1 MRTQWLVTILVLTM
15 IAGCAAQEKA
25 VIPPAQE
32 ETTLRV
38 VLLPDQEGRVGAITV
53 KSAQE
58 ETLLAQPYQ
67 AADVFAGKRIETTIL
82 DPAVVQKQFGQA
94 LSAQPPRPVSFTVYF
109 IEGRDEL
116 TPESKLIMDT
126 IKKELARRPFPQIT
140 AIGHTDRVGS
150 VASNDKLSLKRAETV
165 RQMLI
170 QAGIAASLIDTAGR
184 GPREPLVPT
193 DDGVAEP
200 RNRRVEI
207 SVR

>member
-1 MRTQWLVTILVLTM
+1 MRTQWLVTILILTVV
-15 IAGCAAQEKA
+15 AGCAGT
-25 VIPPAQE
+25 P
-32 ETTLRV
+32 LRA

-53 KSAQE
+53 KAAQG
-58 ETLLAQPYQ
+58 ETILDQPYQ
-67 AADVFAGKRIETTIL
+67 AADVLAGNRIETTIL

-116 TPESKLIMDT
+116 TPDSKPLMDK
-126 IKKELARRPFPQIT
+126 IKAELTRRPFPQIT
-140 AIGHTDRVGS
+140 VIGHTDRVGS
-150 VASNDKLSLKRAETV
+150 IADNDKLSLKRAEAV
-165 RQMLI
+165 RRMLI
-170 QAGIAASLIDTAGR
+170 QAGIAASLIDVEGR
-184 GPREPLVPT
+184 GPRELLVPT